1 MKFGRSTFVV
11 ALGALIVATGA
22 AGCGGDNKGTHK
34 KPLSQ
39 SQFVAKATAICVP
52 ANKRIDVAA
61 KKYLGGGKPTATDFD
76 QFVHRAL
83 VPITR
88 QQVSQFRQLNPPTN
102 EAATYKSLVDK
113 LQSITDR
120 LDANPQLLSKPGDPF
135 AGLKAMAK
143 QIGLDTWCES

>member
-1 MKFGRSTFVV
+1 MKIGKSTCVV

-22 AGCGGDNKGTHK
+22 AGCGGDDKGADK

-76 QFVHRAL
+76 QFVHQAL

-88 QQVSQFRQLNPPTN
+88 QQVSQFRRLNPPAN
-102 EAATYKSLVDK
+102 EAVTYKSMIDK

-120 LDANPQLLSKPGDPF
+120 LNANPQLLSKPGDPF
-135 AGLKAMAK
+135 AGPKAAAK
-143 QIGLDTWCES
+143 QIGLDGCNES